1 MYGYREESEEL
12 VKSYAAKRFSLLG
25 TTERGKRVSMSVQI
39 VFNGTLG
46 VLFILN
52 GIRSL
57 RRAQRGS
64 LRASAFVTIATNP
77 IEPEQMTPG
86 TRDFTWYLGVASL
99 ALGALFIA
107 RVIYHIS

>member
-12 VKSYAAKRFSLLG
+12 VKSDAAKRFSLLG
-25 TTERGKRVSMSVQI
+25 TTERGKRVSMGDRI
-39 VFNGTLG
+39 VFDAALG

-57 RRAQRGS
+57 RSAQRGS
-64 LRASAFVTIATNP
+64 LRLPEFITLDKNS

-86 TRDFTWYLGVASL
+86 TRDFT
-99 ALGALFIA
+99 
-107 RVIYHIS
+107 